1 MSVLPGSADLASIL
15 LSVSSTP
22 AEKRKALREL
32 VVQVKAARQD
42 RAAEVREK
50 FLALCARR
58 IAEGK

>member
-1 MSVLPGSADLASIL
+1 MSVLPGSAYLASIL

-32 VVQVKAARQD
+32 VVQDELARKA
-42 RAAEVREK
+42 RAAEEQAMFR
-50 FLALCARR
+50 AHWARR